1 MASEPAAICIDV
13 WKTYATSTG
22 QVEAL
27 IGVDAEFAR
36 GAVTA
41 VVGPSGSG
49 KSTLLKLLAG
59 LDRATRGDVVVQG
72 RRLVGV
78 AQRRMRYVRRHS
90 MTYVFQRPADNFV
103 PHLTLAEHASL
114 VQGPGAP
121 AGAQGHLE
129 VFHQFGI
136 GHKLGDLPQ
145 ALSGG
150 EQARAAFAL
159 ALLRGTP
166 LILADE
172 PTAELDEHSAL
183 DLLSAMRLHAD
194 RGVAFILATHDR
206 NVTDIS
212 DEVLLLERGRR
223 VTDGGHAVEP
233 LSSEE
238 PATRPSLET
247 VAVAHGITKS
257 YGRGEEIVHAVS
269 DVSVELQ
276 AGELV
281 ALVGRSGS
289 GKSTLLNLLA
299 GWQQPDAGTVSY
311 SVESAAEADPA
322 HLGWDALAV
331 LPQKFGL
338 MEELS
343 VRGNVEYPARLAGR
357 LCERRE
363 WIDSVM
369 ADLELR
375 ELADRLPQEISIG
388 QQQRTALARALALAP
403 AVVLADEPTAHQD
416 ARFRAAVL
424 MLLRRMAE
432 SGTCCVVATHEE
444 EVSELADRTWRMS
457 EGTLATDPS
466 PAGRGSAATD
476 PDTRWKRPPTAL
488 RADCGTSP

>member
-1 MASEPAAICIDV
+1 LASDPAAICVDV
-13 WKTYATSTG
+13 WKTYVTSTG

-27 IGVDAEFAR
+27 VGVDAEFAP

-59 LDRATRGDVVVQG
+59 LDRATHGDVVVQG
-72 RRLVGV
+72 CHLVGV

-103 PHLTLAEHASL
+103 PHLTLAEHATL
-114 VQGPGAP
+114 VQGPGAHEP
-121 AGAQGHLE
+121 GHRHLE
-129 VFHQFGI
+129 VFQQFGI
-136 GHKLGDLPQ
+136 GHKLADLPQ

-183 DLLSAMRLHAD
+183 DLLSAVRLHAD
-194 RGVAFILATHDR
+194 RGVAFVLATHDK
-206 NVTDIS
+206 NVTDVS

-223 VTDGGHAVEP
+223 VADGGRAVEP
-233 LSSEE
+233 RSGGALGTKSS
-238 PATRPSLET
+238 RET
-247 VAVAHGITKS
+247 VAVAHGIGKS
-257 YGRGEEIVHAVS
+257 YWRGEAIVHAVS
-269 DVSVELQ
+269 AVSVELR
-276 AGELV
+276 AGELI

-299 GWQQPDAGTVSY
+299 GWQQPDAGAVSY
-311 SVESAAEADPA
+311 SVEGAANADPA
-322 HLGWDALAV
+322 HLGWGALAV

-357 LCERRE
+357 LSELRE

-369 ADLELR
+369 ADLELG

-388 QQQRTALARALALAP
+388 QQQRTALARAVALAP
-403 AVVLADEPTAHQD
+403 AVLLADEATAHQD
-416 ARFRAAVL
+416 GRLRAAVL
-424 MLLRRMAE
+424 TLLRRVAE

-444 EVSELADRTWRMS
+444 EVCELADTTWRMS
-457 EGTLATDPS
+457 EGKLSSDPS
-466 PAGRGSAATD
+466 AAGRRSAATGLD
-476 PDTRWKRPPTAL
+476 GR
-488 RADCGTSP
+488 

>member
-1 MASEPAAICIDV
+1 LANEPAAICVDV
-13 WKTYATSTG
+13 WKTYPTSTG

-27 IGVDAEFAR
+27 VGVDAEFPA

-72 RRLVGV
+72 RHLVGV
-78 AQRRMRYVRRHS
+78 TQRRMRYVRRHS

-129 VFHQFGI
+129 VFQQFGI
-136 GHKLGDLPQ
+136 GHKVGELPQ

-183 DLLSAMRLHAD
+183 DLLSAVRLHAD

-206 NVTDIS
+206 NVTDAS

-223 VTDGGHAVEP
+223 VTDGGHAVAPP
-233 LSSEE
+233 LSGEE
-238 PATRPSLET
+238 PATRPSRRT
-247 VAVAHGITKS
+247 VAVAHGISKS
-257 YGRGEEIVHAVS
+257 YRRGEETVHAVS
-269 DVSVELQ
+269 DVSVELHS
-276 AGELV
+276 GELV

-289 GKSTLLNLLA
+289 GKSALLNLLA
-299 GWQQPDAGTVSY
+299 GWQQPDAGAVSY
-311 SVESAAEADPA
+311 SVETAANADPA

-357 LCERRE
+357 LFERRK

-369 ADLELR
+369 ADLELG

-424 MLLRRMAE
+424 TLLRRMAE

-444 EVSELADRTWRMS
+444 EVSELADTTWRMS
-457 EGTLATDPS
+457 EGTLASDPS
-466 PAGRGSAATD
+466 PAGREIAATD
-476 PDTRWKRPPTAL
+476 LDRR
-488 RADCGTSP
+488 